1 MTSPHPEVGGSVLV
15 QPHARGE
22 TKGPPPRPDA
32 SSSQAF
38 TVYVSGEKT
47 HCEETDSKKKE
58 KKKEKRKI
66 DSMWLN
72 GRCPKPVSS
81 RAQGLGLP
89 CPGRRSLGEPLP
101 STPEAARASQGC
113 GDKFQKRGGLK

>member
-1 MTSPHPEVGGSVLV
+1 MTSPHPEVGGSVPV

-58 KKKEKRKI
+58 KKKRKKER
-66 DSMWLN
+66 DRLDVVERQVPQTSELPSA
-72 GRCPKPVSS
+72 GPGSAVS
-81 RAQGLGLP
+81 RAT
-89 CPGRRSLGEPLP
+89 EPWG
-101 STPEAARASQGC
+101 ASP
-113 GDKFQKRGGLK
+113 LNS